1 MQYLFLYPDSRKGG
15 CELDLKC
22 MFFFFFCLNIKTI
35 TSDN

>member
-22 MFFFFFCLNIKTI
+22 FFFFCLNIKTI